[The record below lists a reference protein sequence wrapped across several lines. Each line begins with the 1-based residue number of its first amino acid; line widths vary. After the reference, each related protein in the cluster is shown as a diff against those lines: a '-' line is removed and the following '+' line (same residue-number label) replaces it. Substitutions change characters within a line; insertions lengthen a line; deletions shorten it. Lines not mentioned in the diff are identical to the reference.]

1 MAIDKK
7 YHKKTILQVVPALIS
22 GGVER
27 GTLEIAK
34 KIVDSGNNS
43 IVISAGGPLVEPLKK
58 AGSKHIIMNVASK
71 NPFTIWRNAR
81 KIADVIRDNNVDIV
95 HARSRAP
102 AWSCYISA
110 KATGIH
116 LITTFH
122 GVYNFKNSLKKLYN
136 SVMTK
141 GHNVIAVSNFIKEH
155 ITDNYEIDESKITV
169 IHRGV
174 NHHEFSQ
181 AKLSDNMLKAF
192 REKYN
197 VPTDTPVILLPS
209 RMTKWKGHLVLV
221 DALEKIKHLNFYCI
235 MAGDL
240 AKHPT
245 YVMRIK
251 DKIHKYKMQSQ
262 IQLFGNEPNMLGL
275 YGIADI
281 VLSTSI
287 EPEAFGRTI
296 IEAQSMEK
304 LVIATNI
311 GGAAETIQDGIT
323 GFHVMPNNS
332 EELAKKIE
340 YCLSIIDS
348 IQAKKITDKARKTVS
363 KNFSLDFMLKNT
375 LSIYDKVKS
384 NRRVHNSY
392 N

>member
-1 MAIDKK
+1 MTTDKK

-34 KIVDSGNNS
+34 KIIDSGNYS
-43 IVISAGGPLVEPLKK
+43 IITSAGGPLVEPLEQD
-58 AGSKHIIMNVASK
+58 GSKHIIMNVMSK

-81 KIADVIRDNNVDIV
+81 KITDVIRDNNVDIV
-95 HARSRAP
+95 HARSRAL

-110 KATGIH
+110 KATETH

-122 GVYNFKNSLKKLYN
+122 GIYNFKNSLKKLYN

-141 GHNVIAVSNFIKEH
+141 GHNVIAVSNFVKEH
-155 ITDNYEIDESKITV
+155 IINNYKIDKNKIIV

-181 AKLSDNMLKAF
+181 DKLSDNILASF

-197 VPTDTPVILLPS
+197 VPANTPVILLPS

-221 DALEKIKHLNFYCI
+221 DALQKIKHLNFYCI
-235 MAGDL
+235 MAGDSV
-240 AKHPT
+240 KHPL
-245 YVMRIK
+245 YVTRIK
-251 DKIHKYKMQSQ
+251 NKIHKYKIQNRA
-262 IQLFGNEPNMLGL
+262 QLFGNEPNIISL

-304 LVIATNI
+304 IVIATNI
-311 GGAAETIQDGIT
+311 GGASETIQDGIT

-340 YCLSIIDS
+340 YCLSIIGS
-348 IQAKKITDKARKTVS
+348 VQAKKITDKARKIVS
-363 KNFSLDFMLKNT
+363 KKFSLDFMLKNT
-375 LSIYDKVKS
+375 LSIYDKAIQNK
-384 NRRVHNSY
+384 
-392 N
+392 

>member
-1 MAIDKK
+1 MTTDQN

-34 KIVDSGNNS
+34 KIIDSGNES
-43 IVISAGGPLVEPLKK
+43 IVISAGGPLVEPLEK
-58 AGSKHIIMNVASK
+58 AGSRHIIMNVASK
-71 NPFTIWRNAR
+71 NPIIIWCNAR
-81 KIADVIRDNNVDIV
+81 KIADIIRAHNVDIV

-102 AWSCYISA
+102 AWSCYMSA
-110 KATGIH
+110 KATGIK

-122 GVYNFKNSLKKLYN
+122 GIYNFKSSIKKYYN
-136 SVMTK
+136 SVMTE
-141 GHNVIAVSNFIKEH
+141 GRNVIAVSNFVKKH
-155 ITDNYEIDESKITV
+155 IIDNYKIDEKKITV

-181 AKLSDNMLKAF
+181 KKLSKELLAKF
-192 REKYN
+192 KEKYR

-209 RMTKWKGHLVLV
+209 RMTKWKGHMVLI

-240 AKHPT
+240 AKHPA
-245 YVMRIK
+245 YVARIK
-251 DKIHKYKMQSQ
+251 DKIHEYKIQNR
-262 IQLFGNEPNMLGL
+262 IQLFGNEPNMIAL
-275 YGIADI
+275 YGISDI

-304 LVIATNI
+304 IVIATNI
-311 GGAAETIQDGIT
+311 GGASETIEDGVT
-323 GFHVMPNNS
+323 GFHVPPNDS
-332 EELAKKIE
+332 DALAKKIE
-340 YCLSIIDS
+340 DCLSNIGSKQSKD
-348 IQAKKITDKARKTVS
+348 ITSKARKTAS
-363 KNFSLDFMLKNT
+363 ENFSLDLMLKST
-375 LSIYDKVKS
+375 LSIYDEVE
-384 NRRVHNSY
+384 
-392 N
+392 

>member
-1 MAIDKK
+1 MAKDKN

-43 IVISAGGPLVEPLKK
+43 IVISAGGPLVKLLEKH
-58 AGSKHIIMNVASK
+58 GSKHIIMNVASK
-71 NPFTIWRNAR
+71 NPIIIWCNAKKITAIIR
-81 KIADVIRDNNVDIV
+81 KLDVDII

-110 KATGIH
+110 KSTGIK

-122 GVYNFKNSLKKLYN
+122 GIYNFKSRIKKFYN
-136 SVMTK
+136 SVMTE
-141 GHNVIAVSNFIKEH
+141 GHKVIAVSNFVKEH
-155 ITDNYEIDESKITV
+155 IIDNYNIDKSKIRV

-174 NHHEFSQ
+174 NHHDFSKS
-181 AKLSDNMLKAF
+181 KLSTKLITDF
-192 REKYN
+192 REKYK
-197 VPTDTPVILLPS
+197 VPINIPVLLLPA
-209 RMTKWKGHLVLV
+209 RMTEWKGHIILIE
-221 DALEKIKHLNFYCI
+221 ALKKIKDLNFYCI

-240 AKHPT
+240 AKHPA

-251 DKIHKYKMQSQ
+251 DKIHQYKLQNR

-275 YGIADI
+275 YGISDI

-304 LVIATNI
+304 IVIATNI
-311 GGAAETIQDGIT
+311 GGACETIEDGVT
-323 GFHVMPNNS
+323 GFHVPPKDS
-332 EELAKKIE
+332 DALAERIAH
-340 YCLSIIDS
+340 CLSIIGSQES
-348 IQAKKITDKARKTVS
+348 IDITSRAKKVTTDK
-363 KNFSLDFMLKNT
+363 FSLDLMLQNT
-375 LSIYDKVKS
+375 LSVYDDA
-384 NRRVHNSY
+384 N
-392 N
+392 